1 MVTFN
6 VPPPDNFNFNR
17 PEEFD
22 KWFQGFEDNK
32 TKRVHEVLHSYRS
45 GAEALT
51 DGDESC
57 YGHAGE
63 ASYKNNDELEERSFL
78 GVVTGK
84 DDEHWTTE
92 LELGLRHFMLW
103 FPGGPPLTFLP
114 FPMPDGDRRPGS
126 CPDHECCGGH
136 FLPPSE
142 VIEKRLKVNIWLE
155 HLNNVAANRERGQ
168 AKAAETRSLKK
179 KELRTETTPG
189 GAATSTATTHRSSAR
204 SPNHSQAQSAP
215 DREVGD
221 WKNWFTVAKSEKF
234 DAVWTS
240 KIRPDTMFHF
250 RYSL

>member
-1 MVTFN
+1 
-6 VPPPDNFNFNR
+6 
-17 PEEFD
+17 
-22 KWFQGFEDNK
+22 
-32 TKRVHEVLHSYRS
+32 
-45 GAEALT
+45 
-51 DGDESC
+51 
-57 YGHAGE
+57 
-63 ASYKNNDELEERSFL
+63 
-78 GVVTGK
+78 
-84 DDEHWTTE
+84 
-92 LELGLRHFMLW
+92 MLW

-215 DREVGD
+215 DNIMVDVSRFGRRRFEHDLDSSRFVED
-221 WKNWFTVAKSEKF
+221 
-234 DAVWTS
+234 
-240 KIRPDTMFHF
+240 RPGTGKLQK
-250 RYSL
+250 YQ